1 MKTSILF
8 NKHSWPASHVLRA
21 AETEGTLK
29 QRQNK
34 GKHGDKSK
42 LVKGVSRVNVIDGVS

>member
-21 AETEGTLK
+21 AETEGTFK

-34 GKHGDKSK
+34 GKIQEKIKTGQ
-42 LVKGVSRVNVIDGVS
+42 KGRGAGRI